1 MSDANATVTG
11 VTELTVEDLTRI
23 MRESAGEDES
33 VDLSGDILDSDF
45 TELGYDSLALLETAG
60 RISRDYGVELSDD
73 DLDGI
78 ATPREFLTAVN
89 RTLTAAA

>member
-1 MSDANATVTG
+1 MSDANAT

-60 RISRDYGVELSDD
+60 RIARDYGVELSDD

-89 RTLTAAA
+89 RTLAAAA

>member
-1 MSDANATVTG
+1 MSDANAT

-60 RISRDYGVELSDD
+60 RIARDYGVELSDD

-78 ATPREFLTAVN
+78 DTPRQFLTAVN
-89 RTLTAAA
+89 RTLAAAAA